1 MKLSNELK
9 LQTYKSKCKDLTTVN
24 GYIQYYQQ
32 YTKSTVENILKL
44 SCLIVEMKEKEQS
57 GELNQSDV
65 DYFCLSVGLN
75 RKGSTFRKFE
85 QIGKHSETFWKY
97 IDKLPDSY
105 TVLYEITTL
114 DSDKFEELMT
124 NNQITS
130 YVTLKDIK
138 RLGNKKSKVNSNQFT
153 STFTVKFDPK
163 VLDKESSKLFLLS
176 LKVFN
181 QLDKKGMVE
190 LVIPEFNHKNKLN
203 SYNPFGSNTIGDDG
217 KITDNPDHQLNKPIT
232 NEEIVELEESCS

>member
-1 MKLSNELK
+1 MKLSNETK
-9 LQTYKSKCKDLTTVN
+9 LEMYKTKCKDLTTVN

-32 YTKSTVENILKL
+32 FTRNTVENILKL

-65 DYFCLSVGLN
+65 DYFCLSVGLK

-114 DSDKFEELMT
+114 DPDRFEELMS

-130 YVTLKDIK
+130 YVTLKDVK
-138 RLGNKKSKVNSNQFT
+138 RLGNKSTKVNTNKFN

-163 VLDKESSKLFLLS
+163 LLDKETVKLFILS
-176 LKVFN
+176 LKVLN
-181 QLDKKGMVE
+181 QLDKKGIVE
-190 LVIPEFNHKNKLN
+190 LVIPEFNSKNKFN
-203 SYNPFGSNTIGDDG
+203 SSNPFGSTTIGYDG
-217 KITDNPDHQLNKPIT
+217 KITDNPEHLLNKPIT
-232 NEEIVELEESCS
+232 SEEVCELEESCS